1 MELLGASLAAV
12 ELSSHAASLWEL
24 METELSAGGEAARSL
39 VRVPGGW
46 VPEDG
51 CQLRGRRAVGRSA
64 LPSSLS
70 KNKLSFSE
78 C

>member
-12 ELSSHAASLWEL
+12 ELSSHAAGLRALKE
-24 METELSAGGEAARSL
+24 MEFSAGGAAARSL

-51 CQLRGRRAVGRSA
+51 CQFRDRRAVGRSA

-70 KNKLSFSE
+70 KNKLSISE